1 MKAKFGIVPKLTLVF
16 VLFATALLAGVG
28 SLTYSR
34 GQAIVQQE
42 VTSELFAV
50 AGGKQAEIDSWAND
64 RQTDIATLA
73 ASPDVAADMA
83 ALVAA
88 APGSSEAQA
97 AQGRL
102 ITVLKL
108 HVDVSHEYL
117 ALLAMDPASGKVIA
131 ATQPSEEGT
140 FKQDRP
146 YFINGKIGPTTQ
158 NAYFSQTLHAP
169 AMTSAAPVRSTNGR
183 LLGVLAARLNL
194 AELNAIV
201 SRRAGLRQS
210 D

>member
-73 ASPDVAADMA
+73 ASPDVAADMRP
-83 ALVAA
+83 LSRRH
-88 APGSSEAQA
+88 P
-97 AQGRL
+97 
-102 ITVLKL
+102 
-108 HVDVSHEYL
+108 
-117 ALLAMDPASGKVIA
+117 DPA
-131 ATQPSEEGT
+131 
-140 FKQDRP
+140 RP
-146 YFINGKIGPTTQ
+146 
-158 NAYFSQTLHAP
+158 
-169 AMTSAAPVRSTNGR
+169 
-183 LLGVLAARLNL
+183 
-194 AELNAIV
+194 
-201 SRRAGLRQS
+201 RRHKDG
-210 D
+210 